1 MSRYEEKSE
10 HLAALLSRDSGQ
22 DPRVEAAE
30 LRLQECTNQ
39 GDAFE
44 AVREIVAN
52 LFGSEE
58 MVLFGV
64 DPPKHLWWRLWSFGV
79 TDEDCCIW
87 QVLTPPVLKGLF
99 AGEVFL
105 GSTVPCAG
113 LNAPV
118 TAFVP
123 IVLNGHTVAVLVI
136 FRLLR
141 QKSDVETADIDLLK
155 VITDRAGSALFGRDR
170 F

>member
-1 MSRYEEKSE
+1 MERYEEKSE
-10 HLAALLSRDSGQ
+10 RLATLLSQDNGQ

-30 LRLQECTNQ
+30 LRLQESTNQ
-39 GDAFE
+39 SDAIE
-44 AVREIVAN
+44 GIREIVAN

-87 QVLTPPVLKGLF
+87 QVLTEPVLNALF
-99 AGEVFL
+99 AGEIFL
-105 GSTVPCAG
+105 GSTATCAEK
-113 LNAPV
+113 NAPV
-118 TAFVP
+118 SAFVP
-123 IVLNGHTVAVLVI
+123 IDLNGHTVAVLVI

-141 QKSDVETADIDLLK
+141 QKAQVETADLDLLR
-155 VITDRAGSALFGRDR
+155 VITDRAGYALFRNDR
-170 F
+170 Y